1 MKDKLLIIL
10 LIYLSIGFSCRNSSR
25 KSGEFF
31 FPENDAIPLEEAEKL
46 SAEAIADISR
56 NIASPVEM
64 ANLLLMLDVP
74 FSSSYLAS
82 SIDPNKR
89 VTANEKALALGILGA
104 DLGYLNMYGMTGT
117 SVDMLSSIKKLS
129 EEISVGQFFDFETI
143 KRLSLNKNN
152 LDSLLFLSIDS
163 YTQIDE
169 YLRDNDRGHLSALM
183 IIGVWLEGQY
193 LATQVVSEYPDP
205 MLRDRIGE
213 QKIILNDLMLLAA
226 PYCNRDPQF
235 GNVCDYLEEIKSAF
249 RGVSITFTMGDPIS
263 EEVNGALVVTQTET
277 SEVEM
282 TDQQLEEIIAVTK
295 KVRDKLISDN

>member
-1 MKDKLLIIL
+1 MKDKLLIVL
-10 LIYLSIGFSCRNSSR
+10 LICLSIGFSCRNSSR
-25 KSGEFF
+25 KSGDFF

-56 NIASPVEM
+56 NITSPVEM

-89 VTANEKALALGILGA
+89 ATANEKALALGILGA

-143 KRLSLNKNN
+143 KWLSLNKND

-169 YLRDNDRGHLSALM
+169 YLRNNDRGHLSALM

-193 LATQVVSEYPDP
+193 LATQVVNEYPDP
-205 MLRDRIGE
+205 ILRDRIGE

-226 PYCNRDPQF
+226 PYCNRDTQF
-235 GNVCDYLEEIKSAF
+235 GNVCDYLEEIRSAF
-249 RGVSITFTMGDPIS
+249 RGVNITFTMGDPIS

-295 KVRDKLISDN
+295 KVRDKLISDD

>member
-10 LIYLSIGFSCRNSSR
+10 LIYLSIGFSCRNTSR
-25 KSGEFF
+25 KSGDFF

-89 VTANEKALALGILGA
+89 ATANEKALALGILGA

-117 SVDMLSSIKKLS
+117 SVNMLSSIKKLS

-143 KRLSLNKNN
+143 KRLSLNKND

-169 YLRDNDRGHLSALM
+169 YLRNNDRGHLSALM

-193 LATQVVSEYPDP
+193 LATQVVNEYPDP
-205 MLRDRIGE
+205 ILRDRIGE

-235 GNVCDYLEEIKSAF
+235 GDLCDYLEEIKSAF
-249 RGVSITFTMGDPIS
+249 RGVNITFTMGDPIS

-295 KVRDKLISDN
+295 KLEIN